1 MEVRPEEEEKANRA
15 YDHCL
20 GTKSFVHAGHVKY
33 ANREALYVQV
43 AGDVSE
49 GGTLNDRLNPTN
61 DQADI
66 DAMESSDKEDSNG
79 VTMKVVTREQF
90 VAFWKDHVAPLK
102 PFRF

>member
-43 AGDVSE
+43 VVSE
-49 GGTLNDRLNPTN
+49 DLTLNDRLDLTN